1 MLKRILKMA
10 IFGALFSIFAVF
22 SLSIAANTQALPKGN
37 IIGFIYARDGTTP
50 LEGAVVKFK
59 SLTNGK
65 MYDSTRSD
73 GYGIFKV
80 QGVESGIYTYGVI
93 TEGGD
98 FNADSFIG
106 LKVDDKET
114 AKLSI
119 ALDPYDQD
127 TAAAVSEVIKGQDKN
142 GEFLAGMVAG
152 FDPATR
158 TARVEVVKGLLR
170 LNDRIHTKG
179 KFTDFYQE
187 ISVLKV
193 GSSPARQAIAGQT
206 AALKMQQSAKQG
218 DLVYVVQDKKIFP
231 FFLAPLG
238 VAVVIAANS
247 AVTHGVVTIRDEAAP
262 VSPKR

>member
-1 MLKRILKMA
+1 MFKGIPRTVILGA
-10 IFGALFSIFAVF
+10 IFSVFTAF
-22 SLSIAANTQALPKGN
+22 SLSMTVNSQTLAKGN
-37 IIGFIYARDGTTP
+37 IIGFIYAKDGTTP
-50 LEGAVVKFK
+50 LEGAIVKFK
-59 SLTNGK
+59 SLTSGK
-65 MYDSTRSD
+65 IYDSTRSD
-73 GYGIFKV
+73 DYGIFKV
-80 QGVESGIYTYGVI
+80 QDVESGFYTYGVV

-98 FNADSFIG
+98 FNADNIIG
-106 LKVDDKET
+106 LKIDEKET

-119 ALDPYDQD
+119 ALNPYDQD
-127 TAAAVSEVIKGQDKN
+127 TAAAVSEVIQGQDKN

-170 LNDRIHTKG
+170 LDDRIHTKG
-179 KFTDFYQE
+179 KTTDFYQE
-187 ISVLKV
+187 VSVLKV
-193 GSSPARQAIAGQT
+193 GNSPARQAMAGQT
-206 AALKMQQSAKQG
+206 AALKMQQSAQQG

>member
-1 MLKRILKMA
+1 MFKGIPKNAIL
-10 IFGALFSIFAVF
+10 GAVF
-22 SLSIAANTQALPKGN
+22 SVLTVFSSAMSANAQTLPKGN
-37 IIGFIYARDGTTP
+37 IIGFIYAKDGTTP

-59 SLTNGK
+59 SIATGK
-65 MYDSTRSD
+65 IYDSTRSD
-73 GYGIFKV
+73 DYGIFKV
-80 QGVESGIYTYGVI
+80 RGVESGFYTYGVV

-98 FNADSFIG
+98 FNADNIIG
-106 LKVDDKET
+106 LKVDEKET

-127 TAAAVSEVIKGQDKN
+127 TAAAVSEVIQGQEKN

-152 FDPATR
+152 FDPASR
-158 TARVEVVKGLLR
+158 TARIEVVKGLLR

-179 KFTDFYQE
+179 KTTDFYQE

-206 AALKMQQSAKQG
+206 AALKMQQSAQQG
-218 DLVYVVQDKKIFP
+218 DLVYVVQDNKIFP